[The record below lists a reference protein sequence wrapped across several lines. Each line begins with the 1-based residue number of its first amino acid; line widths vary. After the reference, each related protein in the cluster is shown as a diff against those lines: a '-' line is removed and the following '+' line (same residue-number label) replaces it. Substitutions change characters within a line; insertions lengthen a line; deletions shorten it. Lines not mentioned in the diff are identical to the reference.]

1 MPILLSPKLKNL
13 MTMTVEAIT
22 KRGMMCLQNNYLI
35 NADNSK
41 IMEKQL

>member
-1 MPILLSPKLKNL
+1 
-13 MTMTVEAIT
+13 MTVEAIT
-22 KRGMMCLQNNYLI
+22 KSGIICLRNNYLI

>member
-1 MPILLSPKLKNL
+1 
-13 MTMTVEAIT
+13 MTVEAIT

-41 IMEKQL
+41 IMGKQL